1 MTQHILE
8 IQTGKHKGRKVR
20 LKDPEIIVGR
30 DEAAKIRI
38 ASKDVSRHH
47 CSIQVRDDKVY
58 VNDLKSSNGTF
69 VNGKPL
75 TSEVE
80 LLPGHTL
87 TVGPMTFQLLG
98 NSPTSPKKP
107 KVAIGKKT
115 KVDQKLSDDDIAS
128 WLVDDIL
135 EGQDSSDTTI
145 IKDSATPAT
154 VPPPPPEPKE
164 PKREFASVAEEAND
178 IIRRHLEIVA
188 EKTSGNG

>member
-47 CSIQVRDDKVY
+47 CSIQLRDDKVF
-58 VNDLKSSNGTF
+58 VKDLKSSNGTF
-69 VNGKPL
+69 VNGRPVSDE
-75 TSEVE
+75 TE
-80 LLPGHTL
+80 LLPGSTL
-87 TVGPMTFQLLG
+87 TIGPMTFNLLG
-98 NSPTSPKKP
+98 NESSAARKP
-107 KVAIGKKT
+107 NVAVGKKSQ
-115 KVDQKLSDDDIAS
+115 VDQRLSDDDIAS
-128 WLVDDIL
+128 WLVDDIM

-145 IKDSATPAT
+145 VKGPGAEVSTPT
-154 VPPPPPEPKE
+154 PVPEPKE

-178 IIRRHLEIVA
+178 IIRRHLES
-188 EKTSGNG
+188 TSE